1 MNAARSVHQK
11 QRHSY
16 EGGILELS
24 VEFGLFDLIGSLSA
38 VHADGRTDGPADRV
52 HRGFNQEG
60 RWIHSRSPARAPVS
74 GLMIHYL
81 FFSAVSSA
89 HSPLQFIGFH
99 GLCSFVATFY
109 L

>member
-38 VHADGRTDGPADRV
+38 VHADGRTDGRTEFIVALIKKADGFTPASPV
-52 HRGFNQEG
+52 RGP
-60 RWIHSRSPARAPVS
+60 SVS

-89 HSPLQFIGFH
+89 RSPLHQTTYFAG
-99 GLCSFVATFY
+99 
-109 L
+109 